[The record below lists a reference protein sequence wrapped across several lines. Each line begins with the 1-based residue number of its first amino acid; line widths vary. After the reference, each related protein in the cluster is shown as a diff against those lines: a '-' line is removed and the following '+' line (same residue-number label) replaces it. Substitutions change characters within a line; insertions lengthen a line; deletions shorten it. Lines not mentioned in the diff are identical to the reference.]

1 MSHWAELDSNNE
13 VVRVLVGDNNDP
25 AGDEGYQWLI
35 DNLGGTWVKTS
46 YNAVAGKRRNPETG
60 EMTEEPGFRKN
71 YAGIG
76 YTYDAQR
83 DAFIP
88 PKPFNSW
95 ILNEDTCIWDA
106 PIPKP
111 ETAEGPDAKFYVWD
125 EELLNWI
132 EVEVPLV

>member
-1 MSHWAELDSNNE
+1 MAHWAELDSNN
-13 VVRVLVGDNNDP
+13 VVTRVLVGDNNDP

-46 YNAVAGKRRNPETG
+46 YNAVGGKWRNPETN
-60 EMTEEPGFRKN
+60 EITENPGFRKN

-76 YTYDAQR
+76 YTYDSGR

-95 ILNEDTCIWDA
+95 VLDENTCLWTAPLAYPNDGQFYTWNEEAVSWDL
-106 PIPKP
+106 IELP
-111 ETAEGPDAKFYVWD
+111 E
-125 EELLNWI
+125 
-132 EVEVPLV
+132 